1 MPQDPESPANKVAS
15 PCCVWL
21 QQRRRLLSDQSRHNS
36 WTKMDKKDKVIRA
49 HRCEIGLAILHP
61 LTRHVAA
68 HFFSRWTPISF
79 FSFIKQLSLLQI
91 PMSHGGEDLYKRGQG
106 GQDVRRRG
114 QGHVSLLPT
123 FFCSPLCSTQ
133 QHVSENIEQK
143 SFGLSPLIITDN
155 LTANRICR
163 ILESFYFNAK
173 KCFEQYQA
181 FFVAN

>member
-1 MPQDPESPANKVAS
+1 M
-15 PCCVWL
+15 
-21 QQRRRLLSDQSRHNS
+21 
-36 WTKMDKKDKVIRA
+36 IRA

-68 HFFSRWTPISF
+68 HFFSRWSLISF
-79 FSFIKQLSLLQI
+79 FSFLKQLSLLQFPI
-91 PMSHGGEDLYKRGQG
+91 FHGEEDMYKEGKGE
-106 GQDVRRRG
+106 QDVQRRG

-133 QHVSENIEQK
+133 LHVSENIEQK
-143 SFGLSPLIITDN
+143 SFGLRPLIITDN
-155 LTANRICR
+155 LTANR

-181 FFVAN
+181 FFVAI